1 MKKLTTLLLALYMTA
16 STMAAAYAAE
26 PLEYTIDGTGG
37 PEYGNPTSIRSEE
50 RRVGKEC
57 YS

>member
-1 MKKLTTLLLALYMTA
+1 MRDFEVCKKAALSGDVQA
-16 STMAAAYAAE
+16 QFD
-26 PLEYTIDGTGG
+26 L
-37 PEYGNPTSIRSEE
+37 RSEE

>member
-1 MKKLTTLLLALYMTA
+1 MGAPVLPDKIRLPGIKVNPVH
-16 STMAAAYAAE
+16 AE
-26 PLEYTIDGTGG
+26 ILFPQRSDD
-37 PEYGNPTSIRSEE
+37 RSEE

>member
-1 MKKLTTLLLALYMTA
+1 MGTESVEEKNKNVVITKKAREKLVKARAGDL
-16 STMAAAYAAE
+16 
-26 PLEYTIDGTGG
+26 
-37 PEYGNPTSIRSEE
+37 RSEE